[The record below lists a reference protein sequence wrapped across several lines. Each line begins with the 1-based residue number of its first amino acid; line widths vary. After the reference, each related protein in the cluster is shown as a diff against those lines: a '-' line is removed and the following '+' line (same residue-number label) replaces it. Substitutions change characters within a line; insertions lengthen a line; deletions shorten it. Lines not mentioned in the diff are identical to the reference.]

1 MTDRTNILQTC
12 TTEAEARAIVRRL
25 WSRGWDVHRVG
36 VVVYL
41 DSNLKN
47 AAIAEKKG

>member
-12 TTEAEARAIVRRL
+12 QTEAEALAIVRRL
-25 WSRGWDVHRVG
+25 WARGWDVHRVG

-41 DSNLKN
+41 DNTTKTC
-47 AAIAEKKG
+47 

>member
-1 MTDRTNILQTC
+1 MSTAKAFQTC

-25 WSRGWDVHRVG
+25 WARGWDVFRVG

-41 DSNLKN
+41 DNDRKR
-47 AAIAEKKG
+47 GV